1 MIHVSDL
8 LTSAVHS
15 VGEDDKILRALES
28 MLEASIHHNPVLDG
42 EGRVVGILS
51 DRDLLR
57 ALAGDMRRV
66 DPVGDVMSRQVV
78 TVRPST
84 PAQEAAQL
92 MLERGIS
99 ALPVVDDAGKL
110 CGIVTSRD
118 FLRVAKNALAGEPL
132 TNK

>member
-1 MIHVSDL
+1 MLHVSDL
-8 LTSAVHS
+8 LTSSVHS
-15 VGEDDKILRALES
+15 VGEGDKILRALES

-57 ALAGDMRRV
+57 ALAGDMRRA
-66 DPVGDVMSRQVV
+66 DPVSDVMSREVV

-84 PAQEAAQL
+84 PAQDAAQI
-92 MLERGIS
+92 MLERRIS

-110 CGIVTSRD
+110 CGIITSRD

-132 TNK
+132 TSK